1 MQSTT
6 CEGAAG
12 PAQFNEEIQDGFGVQ
27 EWYDG
32 SRYEGKVAEGLRH
45 GKGKYIW
52 ANGEYYEGCFF
63 KNFRHGDALYSWP
76 TGQKFIGKYYLNRKE
91 GYGQLIY
98 PDGASFQGLYHMD
111 QRFGPGV
118 MTYSDGRQD
127 VGLWLGNHLLKLCTL
142 VEESFSLNSFPEYAA
157 FNEPS
162 VNTGLWTQPQSIASY
177 LHTKTGTDLQENID
191 ENLKID
197 ERFILLPGIERYCTD
212 GDHLPLPPGRR
223 RELDKLFYGELW
235 EPDPHPYQGYKREPL
250 SSLPLRPRMQAVIHR
265 HRLQAE
271 NVGWNVAAVLSMNRE
286 SFGPK
291 GPSEVNSELL
301 IQHSFRGEFQDVTR
315 LIHKGLVHPDVED
328 SRGHTALIA
337 ATINC
342 HDDVIHRLLDNGVFI
357 DKLNRDGMSALAVC
371 HVLCYPFQ
379 SLSTALTEVLM
390 SSSLRESSPHIS
402 QSDFTSVTP
411 KFDDKSQSADINVK
425 IQTDNHLSEQ
435 TAKDQSGHTSDNISK
450 NTPAETEH
458 LQEEERKEKE
468 EDEDFDENESK
479 EEERQLESACD
490 QVMENRA
497 SEAEGV
503 EDDFRKQENNEEV
516 ESASTET
523 EIRKTKIGENEAKE
537 DVKGL
542 IQREERRSEKTADVG
557 QTIQVQDGPVLLGT
571 VWGKEL
577 STKGKTSELTPKQT
591 FDSACPNSSHNFLVP
606 DEMLQRLAEALSH
619 RRLRLYDIQQTIT
632 HSVRLNTLN
641 VLLKRGADPNVA
653 RVPMPVLFFAI
664 MAGDTEAV
672 KRLLL
677 SGAHAD
683 IPLPTE
689 KKGLY
694 PLHVAAM
701 LPGPEGPI
709 ITELLLHAA
718 IDPDAQACDQDDI
731 YEPDRISMTA
741 EEPLSV
747 IRYPKLKEG
756 GRTAL
761 HIACQRD
768 TDYMN
773 ASKVVSLLL
782 SHRASTDLLWS
793 GHSPLSLAIASGND
807 LAVKELLNSGA
818 DPNIPLGS
826 RVGSALCALTNMN
839 YNLGSN
845 RIKLLDM
852 LATAGADILMLV
864 TKGSVVGTAVD
875 HGHYSYNQVLRDLN
889 IVHTQVH
896 TQNKLVR
903 ERLNAQTQLLSKM
916 SDLMR
921 QTQNQRETKN
931 LERQQHLI
939 LNRAEAL
946 SSSGPTNSS
955 EGISET
961 TKDFMKPEMMFCYHC
976 GRSALCVMLTKCGH
990 CRKVLYCSKT
1000 CELKGWKE
1008 RHKEEC
1014 AQLSA
1019 SADGIQKS
1027 VAFKFRRTIRTVPV
1041 MKSKTVFPIPNVTLT
1056 PLTVPKPLSKAEE
1069 SPVNLKE
1076 NYSCN

>member
-490 QVMENRA
+490 Q
-497 SEAEGV
+497 
-503 EDDFRKQENNEEV
+503 
-516 ESASTET
+516 
-523 EIRKTKIGENEAKE
+523 
-537 DVKGL
+537 
-542 IQREERRSEKTADVG
+542 
-557 QTIQVQDGPVLLGT
+557 
-571 VWGKEL
+571 
-577 STKGKTSELTPKQT
+577 GKTSELTPKQT